1 MRNLVYLGENLL
13 QQDMRL
19 RLPRSVLMNL
29 DVEAGKSIF
38 EIYLDAESKE
48 IVLKASDKQ
57 QGEGKNA

>member
-1 MRNLVYLGENLL
+1 MKRLVYLGENLL

-19 RLPRSVLMNL
+19 RLPKSVLINL

-38 EIYLDAESKE
+38 EIYLDVESKE

-57 QGEGKNA
+57 GDRKNV